1 MRHLK
6 LTTLGRCI
14 AIAGLMTLS
23 TLAEPGAADS
33 PTGILRQGLPG
44 RRISGGSRS
53 PDAACLTTPNQPV
66 VALMP
71 KTNLGL
77 TLQEHPTFWFAI
89 PGIAA
94 NKSLEFGLFDTDGNL
109 LHQQNIAVPSDAGI
123 TSIALPE
130 TAQTLDLETDY
141 RWYLSVVCDP
151 NSRAED
157 LVVTGW
163 VRRVQADAE
172 LQQQLAT
179 ATPQEKLS
187 LYESSELWF
196 DGLTTLAE
204 LRNNQPSE
212 QIEQQWTALF
222 ESVDLPQVLSS
233 PFHRSPAP
241 DLAFSQTT
249 STP

>member
-1 MRHLK
+1 MYQKSLKTEKQKTRRQFSEFVDSCDRKKCTAVYPACTMRHLK
-6 LTTLGRCI
+6 LTTLGRYI

-130 TAQTLDLETDY
+130 TAQTLDLEQMVFIC
-141 RWYLSVVCDP
+141 RLRS
-151 NSRAED
+151 
-157 LVVTGW
+157 
-163 VRRVQADAE
+163 
-172 LQQQLAT
+172 QQ
-179 ATPQEKLS
+179 P
-187 LYESSELWF
+187 
-196 DGLTTLAE
+196 
-204 LRNNQPSE
+204 R
-212 QIEQQWTALF
+212 
-222 ESVDLPQVLSS
+222 
-233 PFHRSPAP
+233 
-241 DLAFSQTT
+241 
-249 STP
+249 